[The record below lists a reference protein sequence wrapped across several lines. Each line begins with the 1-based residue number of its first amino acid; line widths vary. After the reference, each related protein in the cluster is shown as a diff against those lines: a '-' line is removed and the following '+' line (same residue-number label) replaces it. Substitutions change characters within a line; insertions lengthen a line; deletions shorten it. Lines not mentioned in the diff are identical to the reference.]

1 MIDTGKFRSKVENTI
16 VENPRVENPRFEQS
30 GILRSGK
37 NQEWKK
43 PGWKIPVRSLRQFQ
57 IFAISHCNQLSHSD
71 LQMSSITMKYQ
82 YEKQDDL

>member
-1 MIDTGKFRSKVENTI
+1 MAGRNFCICMIDTGKFRPKVENTI

-43 PGWKIPVRSLRQFQ
+43 PGWKIPVRSNIGMQNFVWTP
-57 IFAISHCNQLSHSD
+57 
-71 LQMSSITMKYQ
+71 LQ
-82 YEKQDDL
+82 